1 MFDRLERQELTDA
14 IAAAE
19 EGHRGEVRVHL
30 ERQCPKTSSP
40 AQRARELFDSLG
52 MHRTREDTA
61 VLLYVSFDGGH
72 SAVHAGSGVRDARA
86 PAFWQAVSE
95 QIDRGFEIGE
105 PLAGLCAAL
114 EQIGEM
120 LREHAPGEDV
130 SGNELPDALTV
141 S

>member
-1 MFDRLERQELTDA
+1 MFDRVAREELTAA

-19 EGHRGEVRVHL
+19 KGHRGEVRVHL
-30 ERQCPKTSSP
+30 ERRCPKRKTPSDR
-40 AQRARELFDSLG
+40 AQELFESFG
-52 MHRTREDTA
+52 MHRTQDDTA
-61 VLLYVSFDGGH
+61 VLLYVAFDDGR
-72 SAVHAGSGVRDARA
+72 SAVHAGSGVRDAAA
-86 PAFWQAVSE
+86 PGFWKAVADE
-95 QIDRGFEIGE
+95 IDGGFSIGE

-130 SGNELPDALTV
+130 AGNELPDAVTT